1 MALYPLVKDLHMT
14 LAAVSVIGL
23 VARSAMGLRARGLPH
38 GMLTDVVPHIVDTVL
53 LASGIALAVIIGVS
67 PTASPW
73 LAAKLGAVVVYI
85 ILGSLAVKRL
95 RRRAARATALFGA
108 LLVIAYIVA
117 VAFHKSPL
125 PWQ

>member
-1 MALYPLVKDLHMT
+1 MALYPVIKEAHIT

-23 VARSAMGLRARGLPH
+23 VARAALGLRARGLP
-38 GMLTDVVPHIVDTVL
+38 GGLLTEVAPHVVDTLL
-53 LASGIALAVIIGVS
+53 LASGITLAVIIGVS

-85 ILGSLAVKRL
+85 LLGSLAVKRL
-95 RRRAARATALFGA
+95 RGRVARGAALLSA

-117 VAFHKSPL
+117 VAFHKSPV
-125 PWQ
+125 PW